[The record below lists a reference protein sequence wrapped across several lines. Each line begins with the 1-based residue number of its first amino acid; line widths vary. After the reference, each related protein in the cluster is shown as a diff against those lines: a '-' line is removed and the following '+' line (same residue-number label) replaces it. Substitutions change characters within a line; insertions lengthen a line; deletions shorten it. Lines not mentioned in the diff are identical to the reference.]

1 MEERPCLLA
10 RVIHFCG
17 EGTGGARVGML
28 GVVHDWLTGREFH
41 MSRNTKIVLAV
52 FTGIVALVLLCAGL
66 LVVSLGGLAWNG
78 MARATEFDAAKVSRE
93 AGAIAEFA
101 LPEGYTPSYS
111 FRAGGFKLV
120 GYDPGDKHSHLML
133 VLAPEWVKL
142 DAADFENYL
151 RRNFGDM
158 LGWGEKEN
166 NAIVDRRT
174 LRVNGRA
181 VEFAVG
187 EGVSSDGSSYRS
199 MAGVWDS
206 PRGATLIYVE
216 EPVTR
221 WNQAVIDA
229 FIASI
234 R

>member
-1 MEERPCLLA
+1 
-10 RVIHFCG
+10 
-17 EGTGGARVGML
+17 
-28 GVVHDWLTGREFH
+28 
-41 MSRNTKIVLAV
+41 MSRNTKIILAI
-52 FTGIVALVLLCAGL
+52 FTGAAVLIFLCAGTF
-66 LVVSLGGLAWNG
+66 VISMGGLGWNG
-78 MARATEFDAAKVSRE
+78 MARALEYDAADVSRE

-111 FRAGGFKLV
+111 FHAGGFKLV

-142 DAADFENYL
+142 NAADFENYL

-166 NAIVDRRT
+166 NSIVDRRT
-174 LRVNGRA
+174 LRVDGRA
-181 VEFAVG
+181 VEFAIG
-187 EGVSSDGSSYRS
+187 EGVSSDGSNYRS

-206 PRGATLIYVE
+206 PRGAILIYVE

>member
-1 MEERPCLLA
+1 MA
-10 RVIHFCG
+10 
-17 EGTGGARVGML
+17 
-28 GVVHDWLTGREFH
+28 GRKFH
-41 MSRNTKIVLAV
+41 MSRSTKIIVAV
-52 FTGIVALVLLCAGL
+52 FTGIVVLILLCAGTFML
-66 LVVSLGGLAWNG
+66 SQGGLAWNG
-78 MARATEFDAAKVSRE
+78 MARAMSFDAADVSRE
-93 AGAIAEFA
+93 AQAIADFE

-111 FRAGGFKLV
+111 FRAGGFKLA

-142 DAADFENYL
+142 NAADFENYL

-158 LGWGEKEN
+158 LGWGEKGKN
-166 NAIVDRRT
+166 VIVDRRT
-174 LRVNGRA
+174 LRVAGQP
-181 VEFAVG
+181 VEFAIS
-187 EGVSSDGSSYRS
+187 EGVNSDGSSYRS
-199 MAGVWDS
+199 MVGAWDS
-206 PRGATLIYVE
+206 PRGIVLIYVE

>member
-1 MEERPCLLA
+1 
-10 RVIHFCG
+10 
-17 EGTGGARVGML
+17 
-28 GVVHDWLTGREFH
+28 
-41 MSRNTKIVLAV
+41 MSRSTKIILAV
-52 FTGIVALVLLCAGL
+52 FAGVVVLIFLCAGTF
-66 LVVSLGGLAWNG
+66 VVSLGGLAWNG
-78 MARATEFDAAKVSRE
+78 MAQALDYDAVDVRRE

-111 FRAGGFKLV
+111 FHVGGFKLV
-120 GYDPGDKHSHLML
+120 GYDPGDEHSHLML
-133 VLAPEWVKL
+133 VQAPEWVKL
-142 DAADFENYL
+142 NVADFEDYL

-166 NAIVDRRT
+166 NSIVDRRT
-174 LRVNGRA
+174 LRVDGRA
-181 VEFAVG
+181 VEFTIG
-187 EGVSSDGSSYRS
+187 EGVSSDGTSYRS

-206 PRGATLIYVE
+206 PRGAILIYVE

>member
-1 MEERPCLLA
+1 
-10 RVIHFCG
+10 
-17 EGTGGARVGML
+17 ML
-28 GVVHDWLTGREFH
+28 VVVHDSMTGREFH
-41 MSRNTKIVLAV
+41 MSRNTKIILAV
-52 FTGIVALVLLCAGL
+52 FAGIVVLIFLCAGTF
-66 LVVSLGGLAWNG
+66 VVSLGGLAWNG
-78 MARATEFDAAKVSRE
+78 MAQALEYDAADVSRE
-93 AGAIAEFA
+93 AGTIAEFA

-111 FRAGGFKLV
+111 FRAGGFTLV

-133 VLAPEWVKL
+133 VQAPEWVKFN
-142 DAADFENYL
+142 AADFENYL

-158 LGWGEKEN
+158 LGWGEKGN

-174 LRVNGRA
+174 LRVDGRA
-181 VEFAVG
+181 VEFAIG
-187 EGVSSDGSSYRS
+187 EGVSSDGSNYRS

-206 PRGATLIYVE
+206 PRGAILIYVE

>member
-1 MEERPCLLA
+1 
-10 RVIHFCG
+10 
-17 EGTGGARVGML
+17 
-28 GVVHDWLTGREFH
+28 
-41 MSRNTKIVLAV
+41 MSRSTKVILTV
-52 FTGIVALVLLCAGL
+52 FTGIVVLIFLCAGTF
-66 LVVSLGGLAWNG
+66 VVSLGGFAWNG
-78 MARATEFDAAKVSRE
+78 MARALEFDSTQVSRE

-111 FRAGGFKLV
+111 FHAGGFTLV
-120 GYDPGDKHSHLML
+120 GYDPGDEHSHLML
-133 VLAPEWVKL
+133 VQAPEWVKL
-142 DAADFENYL
+142 NAADFEDYL

-166 NAIVDRRT
+166 NSIVDRRT
-174 LRVNGRA
+174 LHVDGRA
-181 VEFAVG
+181 VEFMIG
-187 EGVSSDGSSYRS
+187 EGISSDGTSYRS

-206 PRGATLIYVE
+206 PRGAILIYVE